1 MYYEKNN
8 ARFLNVPI
16 LFSQH
21 EHRIL
26 TGQKPYFKRVLPL
39 FSRPYIHSPKN
50 YRGNNGMEKN
60 LTFRYDPTGDIL
72 YADVCSPYA
81 DQESEEI
88 GDEIV
93 ARLNPTSGETEN
105 LEILFF
111 SKRWNQP
118 FPLQLPI
125 DAAFRL
131 VG

>member
-1 MYYEKNN
+1 
-8 ARFLNVPI
+8 
-16 LFSQH
+16 
-21 EHRIL
+21 
-26 TGQKPYFKRVLPL
+26 
-39 FSRPYIHSPKN
+39 
-50 YRGNNGMEKN
+50 MEKN

-111 SKRWNQP
+111 SKRWNQSL
-118 FPLQLPI
+118 PLQLPI